1 MAKKSKKESYKIQES
16 TSVEAPKMEE
26 APKIEEAPKTEDKIF
41 IKPAC
46 ECRTPFGIFKR
57 NEFVGVSKEVVEHL
71 EKYGIKFER
80 AN

>member
-16 TSVEAPKMEE
+16 ASVEAPKM
-26 APKIEEAPKTEDKIF
+26 EEAPKTEDKIF

-46 ECRTPFGIFKR
+46 ECRTPFGTFKR

>member
-16 TSVEAPKMEE
+16 ASVEAPKTEE
-26 APKIEEAPKTEDKIF
+26 PPKTEDKIF

-46 ECRTPFGIFKR
+46 ECRTPFGTFKR

>member
-16 TSVEAPKMEE
+16 ASVEAPKM
-26 APKIEEAPKTEDKIF
+26 EEAPKTEDKIF

-46 ECRTPFGIFKR
+46 ECRTPFGIFEKDK
-57 NEFVGVSKEVVEHL
+57 FVGVSKEVVDHL
-71 EKYGIKFER
+71 SQFGIKFER